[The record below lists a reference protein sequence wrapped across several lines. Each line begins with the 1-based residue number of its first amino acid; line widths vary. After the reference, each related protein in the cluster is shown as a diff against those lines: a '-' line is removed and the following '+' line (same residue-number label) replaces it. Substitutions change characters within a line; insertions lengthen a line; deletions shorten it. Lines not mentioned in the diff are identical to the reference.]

1 MVNQSHCE
9 IRASLAGRFQ
19 YDVQAA
25 VVAVG
30 DFDNFGGDR
39 AKTLV
44 YDRVDTG
51 EGQRI
56 VVGVAETETGF
67 GPGIGEQVPQRA
79 TGVVNRRRVD

>member
-19 YDVQAA
+19 YDVQAV

-30 DFDNFGGDR
+30 DFDNFCGDR

-44 YDRVDTG
+44 
-51 EGQRI
+51 
-56 VVGVAETETGF
+56 
-67 GPGIGEQVPQRA
+67 
-79 TGVVNRRRVD
+79 